1 MGLTGPQGRGECS
14 VNIKLRTI
22 VKVLQALVL
31 VVGLVGVIRQQLDY
45 QKGQMDYSEAERL
58 AGLPQ
63 QEDAPQPAGEQQTY
77 KDPYAAALAET
88 DLAALREVNVDVIGW
103 ICIPNIELSYP
114 LLQGDDNDY
123 YWNHTWKKE
132 QNSVGSIF

>member
-1 MGLTGPQGRGECS
+1 
-14 VNIKLRTI
+14 
-22 VKVLQALVL
+22 
-31 VVGLVGVIRQQLDY
+31 
-45 QKGQMDYSEAERL
+45 MDYSEAERL

-77 KDPYAAALAET
+77 KDPYAADLAET